1 MTVNDGWEEKI
12 TIFGDVH
19 VFFSQTLKLPIA
31 SVL

>member
-12 TIFGDVH
+12 TIFGH